1 MKNILDEING
11 RLDTAEEISEDIAIE
26 KKKNFNKMKRK
37 TFFKTNSDSVN
48 LGQFQARYLIYV

>member
-26 KKKNFNKMKRK
+26 KKKK
-37 TFFKTNSDSVN
+37 
-48 LGQFQARYLIYV
+48 L